1 MVVEG
6 ELHCRQPLCPIVLE
20 VVNIGMEV
28 HLNLLIH
35 LLCLSI
41 CLWMESSTWVC
52 LYPNHGIEFLH
63 EMGYELGALLTHNFV
78 WDSMV
83 LEHLISEDACCAESS
98 EVSPNSFNQRL
109 HCELINDDEDGIVPM

>member
-41 CLWMESSTWVC
+41 CLWMESSTWIC

-63 EMGYELGALLTHNFV
+63 EAGYELGPWSLMILCGTPWSQNTRSQGMHAVLSPVRSVPIPSISICFV
-78 WDSMV
+78 NLSTM
-83 LEHLISEDACCAESS
+83 
-98 EVSPNSFNQRL
+98 
-109 HCELINDDEDGIVPM
+109 M